1 MIRLYLFFIAFFS
14 LLFVFSQCTEESKT
28 ADLYFPESLPSEV
41 SVKTT
46 LGKEENLRKLQ
57 FVSKQKGMSLEEW
70 KDSEKNEIDDPQI
83 NRYYAK
89 EKTGSSGFDVS
100 IDMIDSKREGIR
112 RRLAWTRI
120 FKIANISVSSDESS
134 YFSLSRINLK
144 NAIMTGDSDRP
155 KWTIVEW
162 SDFNCSFCRK
172 SHPASASI
180 RKKYGKDILWIRK
193 DYPLEP
199 DTKDGLLSLSVMR
212 CVHSEQPKL
221 YWQSL
226 DSIYELKNF
235 SVTSMQKKMKASSVP
250 ENVIEFCT
258 SEKSLSRFEEEVRKD
273 HSEAVSI
280 GVSAIPTVLVNGRF
294 IVGAL
299 DLVSFEKILKATL
312 PSK

>member
-1 MIRLYLFFIAFFS
+1 MLLVFFH
-14 LLFVFSQCTEESKT
+14 CTEESKT
-28 ADLYFPESLPSEV
+28 SELYFPQSLPGEISI
-41 SVKTT
+41 KTT

-57 FVSKQKGMSLEEW
+57 SVSKGKGLSLEEW
-70 KDSEKNEIDDPQI
+70 KDLEKNKIDDSQI

-120 FKIANISVSSDESS
+120 FKMANVSVSSDESS
-134 YFSLSRINLK
+134 YFSLSKINLK
-144 NAIMTGDSDRP
+144 NAISSGNSDHP

-172 SHPASASI
+172 SHPASAAI
-180 RKKYGKDILWIRK
+180 RKKYGKDILWIKK
-193 DYPLEP
+193 DYPLEA
-199 DTKDGLLSLSVMR
+199 DTKEGLLALSVMR
-212 CVHSEQPKL
+212 CVHSERPAL

-226 DSIYELKNF
+226 DSVYELKNF
-235 SVTSMQKKMKASSVP
+235 SVTSMQKKLEASSVP
-250 ENVIEFCT
+250 GNVIEFCT
-258 SEKSLSRFEEEVRKD
+258 SEESVSRFEEVVRKD

-280 GVSAIPTVLVNGRF
+280 GVSAIPTILVNGRF
-294 IVGAL
+294 VVGAL
-299 DLVSFEKILKATL
+299 SFVSFEKILKATL

>member
-1 MIRLYLFFIAFFS
+1 MLRLYLFFVLVFGV
-14 LLFVFSQCTEESKT
+14 LFVFSHCTEDSKT
-28 ADLYFPESLPSEV
+28 ADLYFPESLPAEV

-57 FVSKQKGMSLEEW
+57 SVSKQKGMSLEEW
-70 KDSEKNEIDDPQI
+70 KDSEKNKIDDSQI

-89 EKTGSSGFDVS
+89 EKTGPSGFDVS

-120 FKIANISVSSDESS
+120 FKIANVSVSSDESF
-134 YFSLSRINLK
+134 YFPISKINLK
-144 NAIMTGDSDRP
+144 NAITTGNSDHP

-172 SHPASASI
+172 SHPASAAI

-193 DYPLEP
+193 DYPLESE
-199 DTKDGLLSLSVMR
+199 TKEGLLALSVMR
-212 CVHSEQPKL
+212 CIYSERPPL

-226 DSIYELKNF
+226 DSVYELKFF
-235 SVTSMQKKMKASSVP
+235 SLTSMKNKLEASSVP
-250 ENVIEFCT
+250 GNLIESCT
-258 SEKSLSRFEEEVRKD
+258 SEKSLSRFEEVVRKD

-280 GVSAIPTVLVNGRF
+280 GVGAIPTILVNGRF